1 MLPFRAYQFFIFFL
15 ALSALMKVL
24 IKRCTIIKNP
34 FHVSISF
41 ESKKAPQNGRSIP
54 FFVCDNCTFST
65 WHFCNSYDMLY
76 FQQKICNQA
85 LSNGEDGLACNGRK
99 RKKGS
104 LISLV
109 ISLEISKVQNIEPFL
124 YNFSRITFKNFR
136 CVYAGVIVWKRLFTE
151 NWSMF

>member
-85 LSNGEDGLACNGRK
+85 LSNGEDGLACNEKERE
-99 RKKGS
+99 KG
-104 LISLV
+104 LFDFPCNIIRDFKIV
-109 ISLEISKVQNIEPFL
+109 KYRAFFCIIFQNNLQKLPL
-124 YNFSRITFKNFR
+124 CLQR
-136 CVYAGVIVWKRLFTE
+136 
-151 NWSMF
+151 